1 MDEKIEKLKDIK
13 EIRTLMERA
22 SLFLSLSGI
31 AGIIVGFLAI
41 LAVALVYIKLDI
53 DLLDPINY
61 EVYLGGSDAEKKS
74 FYSFIFTDFT
84 VALILSIFV
93 GILFAIRKAKK
104 EQQPIWD
111 ATSRRLL
118 INMFIPLI
126 AGGLFC
132 LILVYH
138 GNIHLIAPITLLF
151 YGLALLN
158 ASKYT
163 ITDIRYL
170 GIIELVVGLAAA
182 FFVGYGL
189 LFWVFGFGVLHIVY
203 GTTIYLKYER

>member
-13 EIRTLMERA
+13 EIRTLMERS